1 MSLNNKSSEVLELFL
16 TGCIKKMSYLAVL
29 ICRQP
34 SIGFLNVFFLQKI
47 KIHMQI
53 LSTTPFLC
61 NFWG

>member
-16 TGCIKKMSYLAVL
+16 TGCIKKNELPSCLNMSATKYW
-29 ICRQP
+29 IFKC
-34 SIGFLNVFFLQKI
+34 FFLQKI

-53 LSTTPFLC
+53 LSTTPFPC